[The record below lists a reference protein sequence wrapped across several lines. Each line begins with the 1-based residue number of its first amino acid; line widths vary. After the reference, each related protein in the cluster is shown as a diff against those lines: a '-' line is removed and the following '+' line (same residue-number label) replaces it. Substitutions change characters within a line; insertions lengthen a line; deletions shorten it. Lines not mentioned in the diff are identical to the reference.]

1 MASINFEKNKK
12 EALKNII
19 NDKNKSNAHI
29 NVINSHLIDKD
40 TNLSLEYISLY
51 SAFVYDEGES
61 FPIIKYDCFRT
72 MFLELRNA
80 LDLHI
85 EDGEYDTE
93 TLERIM
99 THLSLELGTD
109 IRFPETF
116 QQMLSE
122 NMLNRDYS
130 DLKEKF
136 TFENLYQQYNKKTSH
151 KKAERN
157 LNMKDLYQLYED
169 KLKMDKSKYSD
180 GYAKKLVVG
189 ETEFPEYPSEESQ
202 QKRGRKK

>member
-51 SAFVYDEGES
+51 SDFVYDEGES

-189 ETEFPEYPSEESQ
+189 ETEVAEYPSEESQ

>member
-40 TNLSLEYISLY
+40 TDLSLEYISLY
-51 SAFVYDEGES
+51 SDFVYDEGES

-122 NMLNRDYS
+122 NMLNQDYS

-169 KLKMDKSKYSD
+169 KLKMDKPKYSA

-189 ETEFPEYPSEESQ
+189 ETEVPEYPSEESQ

>member
-51 SAFVYDEGES
+51 SAFVYDEGEG

-189 ETEFPEYPSEESQ
+189 ETEVAEYPSEESQ

>member
-189 ETEFPEYPSEESQ
+189 ETEVAEYPSEESQ

>member
-72 MFLELRNA
+72 IFLELRNA

-122 NMLNRDYS
+122 NMLNQDYS

-169 KLKMDKSKYSD
+169 KLKMDKSKYSA

-189 ETEFPEYPSEESQ
+189 ETEVPEYPSEESQ